1 MKSNLLPLDGKVS
14 STIAFAIRP
23 RFLFMSVPWP
33 AMLYLAEAFHLD
45 SQTHLVAYLRQKCQD
60 GVGMMLHGLG
70 KMISLA
76 NHGVFRRPLVYIYV
90 NINKFK
96 YLNIYKYIYIY
107 IYSPSMYELV
117 LYYSYWYWKLWLPP
131 DRNGECGHDP
141 RGVTTKLLVHT
152 HIVKTFLLAP
162 SYIK

>member
-90 NINKFK
+90 YINKFT
-96 YLNIYKYIYIY
+96 YLNIYKYIYIS
-107 IYSPSMYELV
+107 IVPPCMNWYS
-117 LYYSYWYWKLWLPP
+117 
-131 DRNGECGHDP
+131 
-141 RGVTTKLLVHT
+141 TTHTDTGSSGYHPTGMENVGTTLEEWQQSCWFT
-152 HIVKTFLLAP
+152 HILLKH
-162 SYIK
+162 SY